1 MLPRVAF
8 AQDLSQP
15 LPIDPQV
22 RTGQLENG
30 LTYFIRHNEQPKE
43 DVYKRQIGD
52 CYVELGQYDKAA
64 KYFMDA
70 AKAALAL
77 RSSLR

>member
-1 MLPRVAF
+1 MLSMTVVLLTLMLPRVAF

-30 LTYFIRHNEQPKE
+30 LTYFIRHNEQPK
-43 DVYKRQIGD
+43 DRACLLYTSIV
-52 CYVELGQYDKAA
+52 
-64 KYFMDA
+64 
-70 AKAALAL
+70 
-77 RSSLR
+77 SSYLQSL

>member
-1 MLPRVAF
+1 MNLKRMLSMTVVLLTLMLPRVAF

-30 LTYFIRHNEQPKE
+30 LTYFIRHNEQPKDRAE
-43 DVYKRQIGD
+43 FYIAQRVG
-52 CYVELGQYDKAA
+52 
-64 KYFMDA
+64 
-70 AKAALAL
+70 
-77 RSSLR
+77 